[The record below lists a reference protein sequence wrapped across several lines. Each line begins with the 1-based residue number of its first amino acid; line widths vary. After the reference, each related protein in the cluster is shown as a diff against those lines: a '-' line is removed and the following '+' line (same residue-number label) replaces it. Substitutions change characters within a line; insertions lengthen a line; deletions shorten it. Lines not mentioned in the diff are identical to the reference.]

1 MTPEAHAAH
10 PSPQFAYYRTSPGW
24 KVRNSW
30 WIALCALSL
39 GTFSWLAFL
48 VTGLRTRS
56 RQILFSAG
64 GYLLGLLAVGPATG
78 TGLEYLLLLGV
89 WPGAVVH
96 ASILNRKCLVFYAW
110 GREHRALARA
120 RRPSP
125 VDSYRPLAG
134 SAQRPEAW
142 TQYPAQTPPP
152 VRIASEPDVQD
163 EVQVIDQPSE
173 RAMRRALESK
183 VEDLEAERT
192 REREEIEQLRR
203 ALRDARDGLT
213 RLRRE
218 PPSTETMRTLEENVD
233 RLTKENAEL
242 RALETRRKADAD
254 VAAFHDRQLARRPR
268 FVPDG
273 RETVMRRIA
282 HLVSAGT
289 AEAHSVFKA
298 REAQLLERQAATPVT
313 AELQPARSGNVS
325 EGQVSRAMHQAG
337 RETARAPLPQ
347 WIDALISSERY
358 ALQMSRAGRRAPDPG
373 VVRAALAELDR
384 SGGRSTRTTLVS
396 SLRLSH
402 DRALT
407 TLLAGVR
414 GVLNVDG
421 YEVLAESD
429 DGRMVVLD
437 RDLAM
442 QQFGVSE

>member
-1 MTPEAHAAH
+1 MTPETYAAN

-64 GYLLGLLAVGPATG
+64 GYLLALLAIGPAIG

-120 RRPSP
+120 SRPSP
-125 VDSYRPLAG
+125 EYTYRPAPD
-134 SAQRPEAW
+134 SAPRAEAW
-142 TQYPAQTPPP
+142 TQPPAQTPAP
-152 VRIASEPDVQD
+152 VRIASEPHVQD

-183 VEDLEAERT
+183 IEELEAERT

-218 PPSTETMRTLEENVD
+218 LPSTEAMRTLEENVD
-233 RLTKENAEL
+233 RLTKENADL
-242 RALETRRKADAD
+242 RALETRRTADAD
-254 VAAFHDRQLARRPR
+254 VAAFHDRQLAQRPHS
-268 FVPDG
+268 VPDE
-273 RETVMRRIA
+273 RERVLRRTA
-282 HLVSAGT
+282 QLVSAGT
-289 AEAHSVFKA
+289 TEAHSVFKA
-298 REAQLLERQAATPVT
+298 REAQLLERPSATPVA
-313 AELQPARSGNVS
+313 AELQPAPSGNVS
-325 EGQVSRAMHQAG
+325 GAQVSRARHQVG

-347 WIDALISSERY
+347 WINALISSERY
-358 ALQMSRAGRRAPDPG
+358 ELQVSRAGRRAPDPG

-421 YEVLAESD
+421 YEVLAETD